1 MKKTHKMS
9 TENLKS
15 SQNEVSNVMPKD
27 GYGSSNITVLEGLE
41 AVRKRPGMYIGSTST
56 TGLHHLI
63 FELVDNS
70 IDEFLAGF
78 GNQISISLHL
88 DGSVTVMDNARGIP
102 VDTHVSGKSALEVVM
117 TVLHAGGKFNNEI
130 YKTSGGLHGV
140 GASVTNALSSF
151 CHVEVRK
158 NGGVYEQ
165 SYRCGIPQYDVRR
178 IGDTTSSGT
187 RTTFK
192 PDNTIFTDSTEFSF
206 DYLSGRLRELA
217 FLNKGISIVLTDE
230 IHDKKE
236 KFFFDGGL
244 ISFVEFLN
252 RSKTVIHPKPIY
264 ICLDKDDVSVEVAL
278 QWNDSYSEN
287 IHSYAN
293 NINTLEGG
301 THLTGL
307 RSALTRVIHHVANEN
322 KNAQNLKEGLSPED
336 IREGLTS
343 VLHVKLGDP
352 QFEGQ
357 TKNKLANSRIR
368 AVVEG
373 IVHEKLAEFFHEY
386 PDIAK
391 KIVSKIVDAARARI
405 AARKAKELTRRKGAL
420 DLGGLPGKIADCQDR
435 DPANCELFIVEGDS
449 AGGSAKQG
457 RDRRTQAVLP
467 LFGKI
472 LNVEKAT
479 TDKMLSN
486 QSVRLLVQALGTGLG
501 RHEGDVDI
509 AKLRYHK
516 VIIMTDADVD
526 GSHIRT
532 LLLTFFY
539 RQMKELV
546 ARGHLY
552 IAQPPLYKYKKQKS
566 ERYLKDESELES
578 FLIDNGLRNAK
589 IKDSNSHELEVS
601 LVKNMFTCAQRRK
614 KLLSILSRRR
624 SELVMNYLA
633 NSAHE
638 FTKDIFY
645 QKDLFDE
652 VIGKFTNYLKENG
665 HVSTNLEFD
674 SEHNRY
680 FITIDF
686 QFYGKLYKFKLDFEF
701 VSSQEFEEIKK
712 LSAQLEKTFSLPLL
726 YEWDKKSKEFLSWES
741 LREFILSEGRTGAY
755 IQRYKGLGEM
765 NAEQLWDTTMRH
777 DTRKLLQVTISDAI
791 AADDIFSML
800 MGGEVPPRKEFI
812 ESNALNVRNL
822 DA

>member
-1 MKKTHKMS
+1 MS
-9 TENLKS
+9 TENLNLS
-15 SQNEVSNVMPKD
+15 PKNSPDALVAD
-27 GYGSSNITVLEGLE
+27 GYGSSTITVLEGLE
-41 AVRKRPGMYIGSTST
+41 AVRKRPGMYIGSTSQ

-70 IDEFLAGF
+70 IDEYLAGH
-78 GNQISISLHL
+78 GNQVGITIHL
-88 DGSVTVMDNARGIP
+88 DGSVTVSDNARGIP
-102 VDTHVSGKSALEVVM
+102 VDKHAAGKSALEVVM
-117 TVLHAGGKFNNEI
+117 TVLHAGGKFNNDV

-140 GASVTNALSSF
+140 GASVVNALSST
-151 CHVEVRK
+151 CRVEVRK

-165 SYRCGIPQYDVRR
+165 SYKCGIPQHDVRR
-178 IGDTTSSGT
+178 TGDTTTSGT
-187 RTTFK
+187 KTTFK
-192 PDNTIFTDSTEFSF
+192 PDTTIFTDTTEFSF

-217 FLNKGISIVLTDE
+217 FLNKGISILLIDE
-230 IHDKKE
+230 IHDKSENFK
-236 KFFFDGGL
+236 FDGGL
-244 ISFVEFLN
+244 VSFVEYLN
-252 RSKTVIHPKPIY
+252 RSKTTIHQPPIY
-264 ICLDKDDVSVEVAL
+264 ISIEKDDVSVEVSL

-287 IHSYAN
+287 VYSYAN

-307 RSALTRVIHHVANEN
+307 RSALTRVIHGLASEN
-322 KNAQNLKEGLSPED
+322 KQAEKLKEGLSPED
-336 IREGLTS
+336 IREGLTG

-357 TKNKLANSRIR
+357 TKNKLANSKIR
-368 AVVEG
+368 SIVEG
-373 IVHEKLAEFFHEY
+373 IVHEKLAEFFHEF
-386 PDIAK
+386 PDVSK
-391 KIVSKIVDAARARI
+391 KIVAKIVDAARARI

-435 DPANCELFIVEGDS
+435 DPANCEIFIVEGDS

-457 RDRRTQAVLP
+457 RDRKIQAVLP

-526 GSHIRT
+526 GAHIRT

-546 ARGHLY
+546 ERGHLY
-552 IAQPPLYKYKKQKS
+552 IAQPPLFKYKKNKT
-566 ERYLKDESELES
+566 ECYLKDESELDS
-578 FLIDNGLRNAK
+578 FLIENGLQNAQ
-589 IKDSNSHELEVS
+589 ILDANNAAIEIT
-601 LVKNMFTCAQRRK
+601 LVKNMFKCVERRN
-614 KLLSILSRRR
+614 KLISILSRRR
-624 SELVMNYLA
+624 SKEVMDYLSVSA
-633 NSAHE
+633 ND

-645 QKDLFDE
+645 QKDTFDS
-652 VIGKFTNYLKENG
+652 VINRFETYLKTLG
-665 HVSTNLEFD
+665 HANFRTEFD

-680 FITIDF
+680 FVSIDF
-686 QFYGKLYKFKLDFEF
+686 QLRGKTYRFKLDFDF
-701 VSSQEFEEIKK
+701 VNSQEFEEIKK
-712 LSAQLEKTFSLPLL
+712 LSVQVSSTFALPIT
-726 YEWDKKSKEFLSWES
+726 YSHDKKTKSFNSWTD
-741 LREFILSEGRTGAY
+741 LREYIHAEGRTGAY

-765 NAEQLWDTTMRH
+765 NADQLWDTTMH
-777 DTRKLLQVTISDAI
+777 PDTRKLLQVSIEDAM

-800 MGGEVPPRKEFI
+800 MGGDVLPRREFI